1 MLLVVTLI
9 LVRWVVR
16 AIKALFGGAERAIEA

>member
-1 MLLVVTLI
+1 VVTLI

-16 AIKALFGGAERAIEA
+16 AIKALFSGAEHAIEA